1 MKDNYI
7 VIKSPVITE
16 KMTMMAEAGNKVAF
30 WVDPRA
36 NKSEIKKAVEQ
47 LFTVKVL
54 GVNTQR
60 VPGKKKRMG
69 RIMGK
74 LPVRKKAYIT
84 LKEGEKIPVFEGV

>member
-7 VIKSPVITE
+7 VLRSPVITE
-16 KMTMMAEAGNKVAF
+16 KMTMMAESGNKVAF

-36 NKSEIKKAVEQ
+36 NKSEIKKAIEK

-74 LPVRKKAYIT
+74 LPIRKKAYIT
-84 LKEGEKIPVFEGV
+84 LKEGDKIPIFEGV

>member
-7 VIKSPVITE
+7 VIKSPVVSE
-16 KMTMMAEAGNKVAF
+16 KMTMMSEVSNKVAF

-36 NKSEIKKAVEQ
+36 NKSEIKKAVEE

-60 VPGKKKRMG
+60 VSGKKKRMG
-69 RIMGK
+69 RVMGK
-74 LPVRKKAYIT
+74 LPLRKKAYIT
-84 LKEGEKIPVFEGV
+84 LKEGDKIQIFEGV

>member
-7 VIKSPVITE
+7 VLKSPVITE

-30 WVDPRA
+30 WVDTRA
-36 NKSEIKKAVEQ
+36 NKSEIKQAIEK
-47 LFTVKVL
+47 LFSVKVL

-74 LPVRKKAYIT
+74 TPLRKKAYIT
-84 LKEGEKIPVFEGV
+84 LKEGDKIPVFEGV